1 MKKCPLKNNIYI
13 SFISHSCDLAV
24 SDWEDTLNR
33 VAAGAF
39 ASTASITNGI
49 NEDGQNEQESKP
61 EHNLHE
67 NFISSHVSA
76 VFNDPHLLS
85 IITSHGVSVSVN
97 SEITISL
104 VNLEN
109 DIYFLGLNE
118 FLNFLGG
125 VRVVSINFINWDIE
139 DSGISCISFRAWYI
153 IRCTRIWAQG
163 ELFKIQKALCSTL
176 TSAGQDEVTFNKFF
190 SLERIKQT

>member
-1 MKKCPLKNNIYI
+1 M
-13 SFISHSCDLAV
+13 AV

-39 ASTASITNGI
+39 ATAASITNGI

-61 EHNLHE
+61 EHNLHK
-67 NFISSHVSA
+67 NFITGHVSA
-76 VFNDPHLLS
+76 VFNDPHLLRF
-85 IITSHGVSVSVN
+85 ITSHGVSVSVN

-118 FLNFLGG
+118 FTNFFGI
-125 VRVVSINFINWDIE
+125 VRVVITMDFIRWDIE
-139 DSGISCISFRAWYI
+139 DCGVSLIRSGTWFIFSWSSGI
-153 IRCTRIWAQG
+153 IWAQS
-163 ELFKIQKALCSTL
+163 ELFKIQIALCSTL
-176 TSAGQDEVTFNKFF
+176 TSVGQDEVTLNKFF

>member
-1 MKKCPLKNNIYI
+1 MAI
-13 SFISHSCDLAV
+13 

-39 ASTASITNGI
+39 ATTASITNRI
-49 NEDGQNEQESKP
+49 NEDGQNKQESKP
-61 EHNLHE
+61 IYNLHK
-67 NFISSHVSA
+67 NFISGHVGA

-85 IITSHGVSVSVN
+85 IITSHRVSISVN
-97 SEITISL
+97 SEITMSL

-118 FLNFLGG
+118 FKNFLGG
-125 VRVVSINFINWDIE
+125 VRVGITMDFINWYIE
-139 DSGISCISFRAWYI
+139 DGGVSFIRRGTWYI
-153 IRCTRIWAQG
+153 IRCTSVWAQG
-163 ELFKIQKALCSTL
+163 ELFKIQKALCSIL
-176 TSAGQDEVTFNKFF
+176 TSIGKDEVTLYKFF

>member
-1 MKKCPLKNNIYI
+1 M
-13 SFISHSCDLAV
+13 AV

-39 ASTASITNGI
+39 ATAASITNGI

-61 EHNLHE
+61 EHNLHK

-76 VFNDPHLLS
+76 VFNDPHLLRF
-85 IITSHGVSVSVN
+85 ITSHGVSVSIN

-118 FLNFLGG
+118 FTNFFGS
-125 VRVVSINFINWDIE
+125 VRVVITMDFIRWDIE
-139 DSGISCISFRAWYI
+139 DCGVSLIRSGTWFIFS
-153 IRCTRIWAQG
+153 CTRIWAQG

-176 TSAGQDEVTFNKFF
+176 TSVGKDEVTLYKFF

>member
-1 MKKCPLKNNIYI
+1 M
-13 SFISHSCDLAV
+13 AV

-61 EHNLHE
+61 EHNLHK

-85 IITSHGVSVSVN
+85 IITSHGVGVSVN
-97 SEITISL
+97 SEITIFL

-109 DIYFLGLNE
+109 DVCLIGLNE
-118 FLNFLGG
+118 FLNFYGS
-125 VRVVSINFINWDIE
+125 VRVVITMDFISWDIE
-139 DSGISCISFRAWYI
+139 DGGVSLIRRGAWFIFSWISSI
-153 IRCTRIWAQG
+153 IWAQG
-163 ELFKIQKALCSTL
+163 ELFKIQKALCSIL
-176 TSAGQDEVTFNKFF
+176 TSIGKDEATLYKFF

>member
-1 MKKCPLKNNIYI
+1 M
-13 SFISHSCDLAV
+13 AV

-39 ASTASITNGI
+39 TSTASITNGI
-49 NEDGQNEQESKP
+49 NEDGQNKYESKP
-61 EHNLHE
+61 EHNLHK
-67 NFISSHVSA
+67 NFITGHVSA

-125 VRVVSINFINWDIE
+125 VRVVIINFINWDIE
-139 DSGISCISFRAWYI
+139 DGGVSL
-153 IRCTRIWAQG
+153 IR
-163 ELFKIQKALCSTL
+163 S
-176 TSAGQDEVTFNKFF
+176 SA
-190 SLERIKQT
+190 

>member
-1 MKKCPLKNNIYI
+1 M
-13 SFISHSCDLAV
+13 AV

-39 ASTASITNGI
+39 ATAASITNGI
-49 NEDGQNEQESKP
+49 NEDGQNKQESKP
-61 EHNLHE
+61 IYNLHK
-67 NFISSHVSA
+67 NFITGHVGA

-85 IITSHGVSVSVN
+85 IITSHGVGVSVN
-97 SEITISL
+97 SEITIFL

-109 DIYFLGLNE
+109 DVCFIGLNE
-118 FLNFLGG
+118 FLNFYGS
-125 VRVVSINFINWDIE
+125 VRVVITMDFISWDIE
-139 DSGISCISFRAWYI
+139 DGGVSLIRRGTWYI

-163 ELFKIQKALCSTL
+163 ELFKIQKALCSIL
-176 TSAGQDEVTFNKFF
+176 TFIGQDEATLYKFF

>member
-1 MKKCPLKNNIYI
+1 M
-13 SFISHSCDLAV
+13 AV

-49 NEDGQNEQESKP
+49 NEDGQNKQESKP
-61 EHNLHE
+61 IYNLHK
-67 NFISSHVSA
+67 NFISGHVGA

-85 IITSHGVSVSVN
+85 IITSHGVSISVN
-97 SEITISL
+97 SEITISFI
-104 VNLEN
+104 NLEN

-125 VRVVSINFINWDIE
+125 VRVVRINFINWDIE
-139 DSGISCISFRAWYI
+139 DGGISL
-153 IRCTRIWAQG
+153 IR
-163 ELFKIQKALCSTL
+163 S
-176 TSAGQDEVTFNKFF
+176 SA
-190 SLERIKQT
+190 

>member
-1 MKKCPLKNNIYI
+1 M
-13 SFISHSCDLAV
+13 AV

-39 ASTASITNGI
+39 ASAASITNSI

-61 EHNLHE
+61 EHNLHK
-67 NFISSHVSA
+67 NFISGHVSA

-85 IITSHGVSVSVN
+85 IITSHGVSVRVN
-97 SEITISL
+97 SEITIFL

-109 DIYFLGLNE
+109 DVCLISLNE
-118 FLNFLGG
+118 FKNFFGS
-125 VRVVSINFINWDIE
+125 VRVVITMDFISWDIE
-139 DSGISCISFRAWYI
+139 DGGVSLIRRGTWYI

-163 ELFKIQKALCSTL
+163 ELFKIQKALCSIL
-176 TSAGQDEVTFNKFF
+176 TSIGQNEVTLNKFF